1 MDTDNKVTP
10 AGKTCW
16 KTDSPK
22 LFRDRCFL
30 TVTMSSLLAKLFIQY
45 QKNITINEINVH
57 LNDIM
62 F

>member
-1 MDTDNKVTP
+1 MDTDYKVTP

-30 TVTMSSLLAKLFIQY
+30 TVTMSSLVPKLFITY
-45 QKNITINEINVH
+45 FDEAVYSKIEHTHNN
-57 LNDIM
+57 
-62 F
+62 